1 MSFFQQSCKPLAKA
15 LVGKTLKVGDVEV
28 AVVMIPARQAF
39 ALSKDV
45 AQVAVQLIGALGKL
59 GTKSLDVDLGAI
71 GPELGA
77 ALAGIESTKLDSL
90 LAGLLAKSE
99 AKVNGPTKASE
110 GVRKPPVS
118 STEEP
123 SPPPRWST
131 SATHTELV
139 TTVRPGTCTR

>member
-1 MSFFQQSCKPLAKA
+1 MLKR
-15 LVGKTLKVGDVEV
+15 KTLKVGDVEV

-45 AQVAVQLIGALGKL
+45 AQVAAQLLGALGKL

-90 LAGLLAKSE
+90 LAGLLARSE
-99 AKVNGPTKASE
+99 AKVNGTWLPLLDVADDVFAGRVMDLYLCLFEAVKLNFPDFFDRLTQQKGQGQPAQPT
-110 GVRKPPVS
+110 P
-118 STEEP
+118 
-123 SPPPRWST
+123 
-131 SATHTELV
+131 
-139 TTVRPGTCTR
+139 

>member
-1 MSFFQQSCKPLAKA
+1 MLKR
-15 LVGKTLKVGDVEV
+15 KTLKVGDVEV

-45 AQVAVQLIGALGKL
+45 AQVAAQLLGALGKL

-77 ALAGIESTKLDSL
+77 ALSGIDSSKLDAL

-99 AKVNGPTKASE
+99 AKVNGAWLPLLDVVDDVFAGRIVDLYTVLFEAVKLNFPDFFDRLTQQKGQGQPAQPT
-110 GVRKPPVS
+110 P
-118 STEEP
+118 
-123 SPPPRWST
+123 
-131 SATHTELV
+131 
-139 TTVRPGTCTR
+139 

>member
-1 MSFFQQSCKPLAKA
+1 MLKR
-15 LVGKTLKVGDVEV
+15 KTLKVGETEV

-39 ALSKDV
+39 GLSKDV

-77 ALAGIESTKLDSL
+77 ALAGIETTKLDSL

-99 AKVNGPTKASE
+99 ARVNGTWLPLLDVVDDVFAGRIVDLYLCLFEAVKLNFPDFFARLGQQKGQGQPAQPT
-110 GVRKPPVS
+110 P
-118 STEEP
+118 
-123 SPPPRWST
+123 
-131 SATHTELV
+131 
-139 TTVRPGTCTR
+139 

>member
-1 MSFFQQSCKPLAKA
+1 MLKRN
-15 LVGKTLKVGDVEV
+15 TLKVGDVEV

-45 AQVAVQLIGALGKL
+45 AQVAAQLLGALGKL

-77 ALAGIESTKLDSL
+77 ALSGIDSSKLDAL

-99 AKVNGPTKASE
+99 AKVNGAWLPLLNVVDDVFAGRIVDLYTVLFEAVKLNFPDFFDRLTQQKGQGQPAQPT
-110 GVRKPPVS
+110 P
-118 STEEP
+118 
-123 SPPPRWST
+123 
-131 SATHTELV
+131 
-139 TTVRPGTCTR
+139 